1 MDHFNLLNQLC
12 GYIPGVGAYGYRDY
26 ENLMSAAIM

>member
-12 GYIPGVGAYGYRDY
+12 GYIPGVGVYEYRDF